1 MYEDL
6 YVQIDSKK
14 YYENGEIVVISEAIN
29 ADMINGNAGK
39 APKGGFEILRPKPF
53 CDMLD
58 ESEVPFCRVLSL
70 FVGRKN
76 SENCVDW
83 SLQQITDETK
93 LAKSTVR
100 NAIKKMERSKFV
112 VQGIRKVMVNPYIL
126 HKGDN
131 KRESYLFAN
140 YDKLAREYKKGD
152 YAKNSEEEKS
162 SGNER

>member
-14 YYENGEIVVISEAIN
+14 YYEKGEVAIISEVLN
-29 ADMINGNAGK
+29 ADMINGNTGK

-58 ESEVPFCRVLSL
+58 ESDVPFCKVLSL
-70 FVGRKN
+70 FVGGKN
-76 SENCVDW
+76 SENCVDL
-83 SLQQITDETK
+83 SLQQITDKTG

-100 NAIKKMERSKFV
+100 SAIKKMERSKFV

-126 HKGDN
+126 HRGDS
-131 KRESYLFAN
+131 KRESYLSAN
-140 YDKLAREYKKGD
+140 YDKLAKEYKKGD
-152 YAKNSEEEKS
+152 YAKNSEEEES